1 MAVPCPQ
8 TSHTSLT
15 TLCLYQLLGECDEC
29 KISVEYDTEYA
40 RKTVGYVQYVS
51 MLYDVHKKTN
61 VHQNE
66 KCLILNTTQI

>member
-15 TLCLYQLLGECDEC
+15 TLCLYQLLGECDEF

-40 RKTVGYVQYVS
+40 RKTVGYVQYIS
-51 MLYDVHKKTN
+51 MLRNVQKKQMSIKIKN
-61 VHQNE
+61 
-66 KCLILNTTQI
+66 ILF

>member
-40 RKTVGYVQYVS
+40 RKTVGYVQYIS
-51 MLYDVHKKTN
+51 MLRNVQKKQMSIKIKN
-61 VHQNE
+61 V
-66 KCLILNTTQI
+66 LF

>member
-15 TLCLYQLLGECDEC
+15 TLCLYQLLEECDEC

-40 RKTVGYVQYVS
+40 RKTVGNVQYIS

-61 VHQNE
+61 VHQNK

>member
-29 KISVEYDTEYA
+29 KISDEYDTEYP
-40 RKTVGYVQYVS
+40 
-51 MLYDVHKKTN
+51 
-61 VHQNE
+61 
-66 KCLILNTTQI
+66 

>member
-15 TLCLYQLLGECDEC
+15 TLCLYQLLGECDEF

-40 RKTVGYVQYVS
+40 
-51 MLYDVHKKTN
+51 
-61 VHQNE
+61 
-66 KCLILNTTQI
+66 